1 MEIKKV
7 GGRFP
12 ITAVEVWEL
21 SQAEHYL
28 LWGSGPDVVIKP
40 WQGAATE
47 THVTISNCDSVHNI
61 RLFTSS
67 SMVAA
72 FGGKSLAVLS
82 KVKGSFTLHSRLEQ
96 LDDLVL
102 DFALRGTHSP
112 TSESLDCY
120 VGYAHNFVD
129 IANISITGE
138 YMRFA
143 RVHCSE
149 LSVLFHMAFAS
160 DATSEGLTIASG
172 TVFGK
177 IILWTVDATSCASS
191 TLCKADDHE
200 GVIFRIKWSQDGQK
214 LISVADD
221 RTLRLWQIVHDGPNP
236 SALELLFTAWGHVSR
251 VWDAVFLTASPDSDI
266 ATCSEDGTVKLWNHC
281 GVCVSTMRGH
291 SHHVWRLAT
300 CDEGAL
306 LVSAGNDSSVKV
318 WDVEYQR
325 RTCPDDPGSTV
336 STVPIPAWP
345 VSIGSVPGLEGPE
358 HSSSDVTNTQE
369 VLSEEPLLT
378 PAKKKGGAP
387 SRRANGVCGVRVS
400 PCLRWVVVVLVE
412 GGVWLVHLPA
422 QGAAAV
428 PDWKAVTHLRSV
440 VSTIDV
446 LFRPT
451 VDAGDVLSLR
461 LAVALLNGT
470 DTLLDIAVSS
480 EGEASVRNRHDW
492 RGHDMRT
499 VNIWLPDLAEQY
511 VITATVKG
519 ACAVWR
525 VVDGEEPVP
534 LWTCCLP
541 SKEIA
546 TANLVAHCATSRSEY
561 LVLGD
566 ARGSVFVYGLPS
578 ASAAAGA
585 GPQDLAP
592 VAAFSKIHGTDPVS
606 CIAHCGTDFVTAGHD
621 GVLHVFTEIVAECG
635 VSCGRTAVPSDLALS
650 WAHTAKINCLPIT
663 TPDQVL
669 VTESGLYAC
678 GYHGSLYMMVD
689 VRRGYQLLRVEGGG
703 WKRPHRCALNSTVAG
718 ALAQGL
724 PACTFVC
731 PAPLEKNNTG
741 LQLFGAV
748 PSTSSGVTVPLHLGC
763 PSMGRVGYCAVF
775 ITAKNSALEEED
787 GVPDFSATSSDYVV
801 VGGED
806 SCVKVYSVPK
816 LELVQEV
823 SLSMNSSLKSLCSVT
838 SAASSSR
845 GIVVGGGG
853 KLQYYIWMFDRS
865 LGCTSRSTLGDVL
878 HTGAKGSIWAKATQ
892 DHRILSVHAVYV
904 GSSTV
909 TTAGSAAVGY
919 VEKYAILLCDSRG
932 IAVVGMFEHSLLGA
946 GGAQVASFSML
957 HQILA
962 SQCPLLSCAL
972 SRLPDPTS
980 GALIAVAGDTT
991 GTISVW
997 RISGDNITQHSTRYV
1012 SQQSFS
1018 CVMIESLTNSNARSE
1033 ESGQVE
1039 RLTQYAAH
1047 TMGANALCS
1056 AWLPDGSLAIYSV
1069 GDDQALSCGIVDL
1082 QVTVERC
1089 YSVVLSRHY
1098 AVCLY
1103 VTMTQ
1108 ASGAAALRGLTITG
1122 GASGSALK
1130 GVRLIGINNGV
1141 ASLVTVGYDQRLYV
1155 WRVRCDTDSA
1165 APTMEW
1171 VCGAPVNVSDVGSV
1185 DVGVISGGT
1194 SSLCC
1199 VVGEGI
1205 QLFSVCGDS
1214 IVKC

>member
-1 MEIKKV
+1 MKIEKV

-12 ITAVEVWEL
+12 ITAVELWEL
-21 SQAEHYL
+21 SQSERYL

-40 WQGAATE
+40 WQGTAKE

-82 KVKGSFTLHSRLEQ
+82 KVEGSFALHCKLEQ

-129 IANISITGE
+129 IANISRTGE
-138 YMRFA
+138 YVRYA

-177 IILWTVDATSCASS
+177 IILWRVDATSCASS
-191 TLCKADDHE
+191 TLCRADDHE

-221 RTLRLWQIVHDGPNP
+221 RTLRLWRIVRDGEVP
-236 SALELLFTAWGHVSR
+236 SALELQFTAWGHVSR
-251 VWDAVFLTASPDSDI
+251 VWDAVFLTTSPDSDI
-266 ATCSEDGTVKLWNHC
+266 ATCSEDGTVKLWNHS
-281 GVCVSTMRGH
+281 GVCTSTMRGH

-300 CDEGAL
+300 CEEGAL
-306 LVSAGNDSSVKV
+306 LVSAGNDASVKV

-325 RTCPDDPGSTV
+325 RTCPEDTGSTV

-345 VSIGSVPGLEGPE
+345 SSIDPVPGPDGSE
-358 HSSSDVTNTQE
+358 HSSSPVTALE
-369 VLSEEPLLT
+369 ELPSEEALVT

-387 SRRANGVCGVRVS
+387 SRRANGVCSVRVS

-412 GGVWLVHLPA
+412 GGVWLVHVPA
-422 QGAAAV
+422 QGPAAV
-428 PDWKAVTHLRSV
+428 PDWIAVTHLSSV

-470 DTLLDIAVSS
+470 DTLLDIVVSS
-480 EGEASVRNRHDW
+480 EGEAIVRNRHDW

-511 VITATVKG
+511 AITATVKG

-546 TANLVAHCATSRSEY
+546 TASLVAHCASSQSEY

-585 GPQDLAP
+585 GPQELAP
-592 VAAFSKIHGTDPVS
+592 VAAVSKIHGTDPVS
-606 CIAHCGTDFVTAGHD
+606 CIAHCDTGFVTAGHD
-621 GVLHVFTEIVAECG
+621 GVLHLFTEIVAECG
-635 VSCGRTAVPSDLALS
+635 VSCGMTAVPSDMALS
-650 WAHTAKINCLPIT
+650 WAHTSKINCLPIT
-663 TPDQVL
+663 TPDQIL
-669 VTESGLYAC
+669 LTEEGLYVC
-678 GYHGSLYMMVD
+678 GYHGSLYMIVD

-703 WKRPHRCALNSTVAG
+703 WKRPHRCALNPTVAG

-724 PACTFVC
+724 PACLFVC
-731 PAPLEKNNTG
+731 PAPLQKDNTG

-748 PSTSSGVTVPLHLGC
+748 PSTTNGVTVPLHLGC
-763 PSMGRVGYCAVF
+763 PSMGRVGYCAAF
-775 ITAKNSALEEED
+775 ITGRNGAEEED
-787 GVPDFSATSSDYVV
+787 GVSDASAASSDFVV

-838 SAASSSR
+838 SAASGTR

-865 LGCTSRSTLGDVL
+865 LGCTRRSALGDVL
-878 HTGAKGSIWAKATQ
+878 LSGAKGSTWAKATQ

-904 GSSTV
+904 GSSTG
-909 TTAGSAAVGY
+909 TTAGSAAVAY
-919 VEKYAILLCDSRG
+919 VEKYAVLMCDSRG
-932 IAVVGMFEHSLLGA
+932 IAAVGIFEHSLLGA
-946 GGAQVASFSML
+946 GGAQVASFSVL
-957 HQILA
+957 HQIQA
-962 SQCPLLSCAL
+962 SQCPLLSCAI
-972 SRLPDPTS
+972 SRMPDPVT
-980 GALIAVAGDTT
+980 GTLVAVMGDTT
-991 GTISVW
+991 GTVSVW
-997 RISGDNITQHSTRYV
+997 KISTDNTAQHSPRYA
-1012 SQQSFS
+1012 SKQP
-1018 CVMIESLTNSNARSE
+1018 ITSLVTELVTHSGARSE
-1033 ESGQVE
+1033 ESRLVE
-1039 RLTQYAAH
+1039 RVAQYAPH

-1069 GDDQALSCGIVDL
+1069 GDDQALSCGVVDL
-1082 QVTVERC
+1082 QV
-1089 YSVVLSRHY
+1089 VVMRVAAMFVSCHY
-1098 AVCLY
+1098 AVCT
-1103 VTMTQ
+1103 VCVCD
-1108 ASGAAALRGLTITG
+1108 A
-1122 GASGSALK
+1122 
-1130 GVRLIGINNGV
+1130 GVR
-1141 ASLVTVGYDQRLYV
+1141 
-1155 WRVRCDTDSA
+1155 
-1165 APTMEW
+1165 
-1171 VCGAPVNVSDVGSV
+1171 
-1185 DVGVISGGT
+1185 
-1194 SSLCC
+1194 
-1199 VVGEGI
+1199 
-1205 QLFSVCGDS
+1205 
-1214 IVKC
+1214 